1 MWLRLVYFLVF
12 CAGWII
18 GFMAEFERWGVPP
31 PPSDEPQL
39 NRRLIEFYKNQ
50 H

>member
-1 MWLRLVYFLVF
+1 MKLLYPLAFGIGFL
-12 CAGWII
+12 I

-31 PPSDEPQL
+31 PPREHAPQL
-39 NRRLIEFYKNQ
+39 NRKLIEFYKNQ